1 MTENDASYRII
12 SDLLHA
18 HTGQTLA
25 ESRRWRIAT
34 ALSGLFRE
42 FRIGNTD
49 QLACMLENPAEHRL
63 AIKVVEA
70 LLNNETYFFRDP
82 AYFQALAEHVL
93 AELARKRAA
102 KKRLSIWSAGCSTG
116 QEALSLAMIFAAQKE
131 QWAEWEVEILGTDI
145 SGKAIEQ
152 ARRGTYSQFEIQRG
166 LSVTR
171 MIEFF
176 TESPGGWQAKD
187 CIQRQTRFERHN
199 ILDHPPASAPFDL
212 ILCRNVLLYFDPET
226 RRSAFDSMA
235 SALAP
240 DGFLMLGAGETVIGQ
255 TTRFTPSDCGSATYR
270 LVSGG
275 VLSNSASRDRAAA

>member
-1 MTENDASYRII
+1 M
-12 SDLLHA
+12 
-18 HTGQTLA
+18 
-25 ESRRWRIAT
+25 
-34 ALSGLFRE
+34 
-42 FRIGNTD
+42 
-49 QLACMLENPAEHRL
+49 
-63 AIKVVEA
+63 
-70 LLNNETYFFRDP
+70 
-82 AYFQALAEHVL
+82 L

-176 TESPGGWQAKD
+176 TESPGGWQVKD

-255 TTRFTPSDCGSATYR
+255 TNRFTPSDCGSATYR
-270 LVSGG
+270 LVSDG
-275 VLSNSASRDRAAA
+275 VLSDSASRHRVAA